1 MAELIYSQ
9 TVTGFTLKADS
20 ETVYEAAIS
29 SGAPAITS
37 GEVYTVVWNGKKYI
51 CAAEEGELGN
61 KPLNISGLH
70 THEPFLYVDNGDG
83 TGKIFTTDNAESH
96 TISIYKGIDN
106 PDGYLVYDRTIPFVD
121 NDTFYSGT
129 FYEAAPVLVVDNTY
143 TVIWDGKYFVCKA
156 EAAEIEGMAS
166 IVIGNKSL
174 VSIGD
179 DTEEPFLYEF
189 VSDYGIGGINTL
201 STEAE
206 HVISVYDGVLEDE
219 GGTEDGKVIF
229 VEQTFNFTA
238 VDGSSTDSYRTYLET
253 GTLSLTAGKKYTVV
267 WDGVSYTA
275 FAYGYGQGGV
285 ILGNHSIFG
294 PENEDT
300 GEPFFLGRVT
310 FNAGSS
316 DAHTEDFID
325 TLSTASSHTVGI
337 SEAYDQNGYLVENQT
352 LAFTLGEGTDTYNW
366 VSPFSHYKAFVL
378 IDAETYTV
386 VWDGVQYVETARK
399 ISQDGMEGILIG
411 NGKFYDMADGG
422 QPFSSVYVPAYSV
435 NSFITNETDESH
447 TISIYK
453 GDLTDSG
460 DDTTT
465 DGYLLKDQTLAFE
478 LETNSETVYYNNEV
492 APAITTGN
500 TYTVI
505 WDGNYHECVAKEYAA
520 EGLTFITLGNL
531 SIQDSTAE
539 DTGEPFLYMYY
550 MGNTANFKTLETD
563 ASHVVSLYDGVLEQP
578 VPETVNLVLLD
589 RNGNPVT
596 YEGIK
601 TVSFNTAD
609 GKIATF
615 TLSAI
620 SS

>member
-1 MAELIYSQ
+1 MAEIIL
-9 TVTGFTLKADS
+9 A
-20 ETVYEAAIS
+20 
-29 SGAPAITS
+29 
-37 GEVYTVVWNGKKYI
+37 
-51 CAAEEGELGN
+51 
-61 KPLNISGLH
+61 
-70 THEPFLYVDNGDG
+70 
-83 TGKIFTTDNAESH
+83 
-96 TISIYKGIDN
+96 
-106 PDGYLVYDRTIPFVD
+106 
-121 NDTFYSGT
+121 
-129 FYEAAPVLVVDNTY
+129 
-143 TVIWDGKYFVCKA
+143 
-156 EAAEIEGMAS
+156 
-166 IVIGNKSL
+166 
-174 VSIGD
+174 
-179 DTEEPFLYEF
+179 
-189 VSDYGIGGINTL
+189 
-201 STEAE
+201 
-206 HVISVYDGVLEDE
+206 
-219 GGTEDGKVIF
+219 
-229 VEQTFNFTA
+229 EQTFNFTA
-238 VDGSSTDSYRTYLET
+238 VDGSVTDSYRTYLET
-253 GTLSLTAGKKYTVV
+253 GTLLLTAGKKYTVV

-294 PENEDT
+294 TGNEDT

-316 DAHTEDFID
+316 GAHTEDFID

-337 SEAYDQNGYLVENQT
+337 FEADDQNGYLVENRT
-352 LAFTLGEGTDTYNW
+352 LAFTLGEGTDTYTW
-366 VSPFSHYKAFVL
+366 TSPYSHYKAFAL

-386 VWDGVQYVETARK
+386 VWDGVPYVETARR
-399 ISQDGMEGILIG
+399 ISQDGMEGISLG
-411 NGKFYDMADGG
+411 NGKFYGMADGG
-422 QPFSSVYVPAYSV
+422 QPFAFVYIPAYSV
-435 NSFITNETDESH
+435 NNFTTDETDESH

-465 DGYLLKDQTLAFE
+465 DGYLLKDQTLSFA

-505 WDGNYHECVAKEYAA
+505 WDGGYYECVAKEWT
-520 EGLTFITLGNL
+520 GTQGDDSIDFIVLGNL
-531 SIQDSTAE
+531 NIRDTAE
-539 DTGEPFLYMYY
+539 ENTGEPFFYMYAPAF
-550 MGNTANFKTLETD
+550 TSANFLTLETD

-615 TLSAI
+615 TLSSI
-620 SS
+620 SSN